1 MRIIVDVTLADSE
14 MVLHESRIRH
24 SGAAFTL
31 TRIHCLFAGQLC
43 RFAFCLS
50 ATPKVPIRRVE
61 ASQGQLVIRLG
72 LLALD
77 VTIRS
82 GEWQH
87 PAPELAAQA
96 PGVAIP
102 IAADS
107 AVPPRYW
114 IVPAVVADE
123 QSPLLA
129 FSMAIRRAL
138 RRYIPCSGIAL
149 NRRP

>member
-1 MRIIVDVTLADSE
+1 MRIIADVTLADSE
-14 MVLHESRIRH
+14 MVLRESRIRH

-82 GEWQH
+82 GEWQ
-87 PAPELAAQA
+87 PSRPRTSR
-96 PGVAIP
+96 PGTGSCDP
-102 IAADS
+102 DS
-107 AVPPRYW
+107 GRFGSATTVLDR
-114 IVPAVVADE
+114 
-123 QSPLLA
+123 S
-129 FSMAIRRAL
+129 RR
-138 RRYIPCSGIAL
+138 CC
-149 NRRP
+149 